1 MSSPQNFPPN
11 YLKSSLTLA
20 SRKILRDSLDPK
32 EIFLAPW
39 KASHEQAI
47 RTKGAGEEGEGGK
60 RL

>member
-1 MSSPQNFPPN
+1 MSNPQNFPPKFV
-11 YLKSSLTLA
+11 KSSLTLA

-32 EIFLAPW
+32 EMFLAPW

-47 RTKGAGEEGEGGK
+47 SSKGAGEEGDGGK